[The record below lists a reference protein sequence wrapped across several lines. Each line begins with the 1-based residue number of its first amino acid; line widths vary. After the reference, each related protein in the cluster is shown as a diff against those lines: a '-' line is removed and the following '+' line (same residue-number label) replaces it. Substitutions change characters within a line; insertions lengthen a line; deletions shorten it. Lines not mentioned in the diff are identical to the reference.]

1 MKADLAKRVNKGK
14 SGESRPA
21 QPPKCPECG
30 SQRIWKKGF
39 RKTSKGPVQR
49 RICRECGYRF
59 SPRTPTEPKNLI
71 LNQKF
76 TTNIGFL
83 RQLKGAKYAGTNAE
97 GPKNLVEVES
107 RTEKWPAG
115 ATARATAK
123 PLSTEI
129 RGKIIEFLWFM
140 KKQGYKPST
149 VDCKIKMI
157 KMLLNKGANIF
168 DPDDVKRVIAI
179 QETWKD
185 STKAKAVDDYSTFL
199 TMQERT
205 WKPPRY
211 RKESAIP
218 FIPSETELDQL
229 IAASGKKMASYLQG
243 LKETGAGAG
252 ELWRLEWAEVDRERK
267 VVSIN
272 HPVKGHNSRMLPIS
286 EEWISMLA
294 RLPKRSERVFNGGLD
309 SHSADFRVVRKRIS
323 ARLSNPRMRKI
334 FFRTFRHWR
343 GTMEYHHT
351 KDIIH
356 VQRMLGHKSIKNTMI
371 YINLENALFQS
382 SNDEFHV
389 RAAETVEEASKLG
402 EVGFEKFDEFDGV
415 HLYRKRK

>member
-1 MKADLAKRVNKGK
+1 MK
-14 SGESRPA
+14 PQQT
-21 QPPKCPECG
+21 QPLKCPECG
-30 SQRIWKKGF
+30 SERVWKKGF
-39 RKTSKGPVQR
+39 RKTSRGRVQR
-49 RICRECGYRF
+49 WICRECGCRF
-59 SPRTPTEPKNLI
+59 SPRNHAEPRNLI
-71 LNQKF
+71 LNQNF

-83 RQLKGAKYAGTNAE
+83 RQLKGAKYAETNAE

-107 RTEKWPAG
+107 RTEKWAAG

-123 PLSTEI
+123 PLSAEI

-157 KMLLNKGANIF
+157 RMLVKRGANIY

-199 TMQERT
+199 TMQEMT
-205 WKPPRY
+205 WNPPRY
-211 RKESAIP
+211 SKESAIP

-243 LKETGAGAG
+243 LKETGADAA
-252 ELWRLEWAEVDRERK
+252 ELWRLEWTEVDRERK

-286 EEWISMLA
+286 EEWITMLA

-309 SHSADFRVVRKRIS
+309 CHSAAFRVVRKRVS
-323 ARLSNPRMRKI
+323 ARVSNPRIMKI
-334 FFRTFRHWR
+334 SFRTFRHWK
-343 GTMEYHHT
+343 GTMEYHQT

-371 YINLENALFQS
+371 YINLENALFQT

-389 RAAETVEEASKLG
+389 RIAETVEEACELLEAG
-402 EVGFEKFDEFDGV
+402 FDYVGKIRGSDVF
-415 HLYRKRK
+415 RKRK